1 MKKNVL
7 IGYKGWPLKDA
18 IGARGSN
25 NNANTPE
32 PPKAIYAPIVL

>member
-1 MKKNVL
+1 MEKNVL

-25 NNANTPE
+25 DNASTLE
-32 PPKAIYAPIVL
+32 APKATNAPIIW